1 MMLVRRTQ
9 WVEVQAIQA
18 LWIESSSTMRFIAVV
33 IATATSRDGDD
44 SFFLFFFFSSDA
56 SNVLVQMRARDVERR
71 EEEGWT
77 VLGCRILFISH

>member
-9 WVEVQAIQA
+9 WVEVPAIQA

-44 SFFLFFFFSSDA
+44 SFFLFFFSGDA
-56 SNVLVQMRARDVERR
+56 SNVLVPMRARDVERR